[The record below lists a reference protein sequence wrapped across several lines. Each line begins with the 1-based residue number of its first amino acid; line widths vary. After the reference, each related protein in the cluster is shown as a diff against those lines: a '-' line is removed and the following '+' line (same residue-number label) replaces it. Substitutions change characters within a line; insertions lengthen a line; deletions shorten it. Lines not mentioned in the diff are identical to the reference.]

1 MYKIELRSF
10 RRDNLTVLAKFSRR
24 AALLGGGAVIGGS
37 LTKSFS
43 ASNPTLDGTR
53 FIKPSGAAGT
63 LNDASELS
71 ETPVFRHIIIKDD
84 PGEQLIAAIRAE
96 LNEARTNRRPMNVGA
111 ARHSMGGQAIP
122 RNGHAISFEN
132 GRIEPDLANQ
142 TMRVHAGAR
151 WSDVIAA
158 TDPIGMG
165 PRVMQSNND
174 FGIAATFCV
183 NAHGWPVKEG
193 PMGSTVRSFQMIL
206 PDGSLVTCSR
216 TENQDLF
223 GMTMGGYGLT
233 GIITQMDVDL
243 AQNQRLEPSFEQM
256 PADVFGQRFIEALTD
271 EAVTMAYGR
280 LSVNRSSFMSDALLV
295 TYRPTADQEE
305 LPAASGSGTS
315 AKIASRIYRA
325 QLGNER
331 MKGLRWWFETE
342 LATSLA
348 GGSVTR
354 NSLIN
359 EPVVTLDDRNPD
371 RTDILHEYFVSPAR
385 FADFVSLCR
394 AVIPGSYQEF
404 LNVTLRYVDT
414 DPESWLSYAT
424 TPRIAA
430 VMSFSQE
437 MTARAEADMQ
447 RMTQELIEGVIAI
460 GGTYYLPYRPHA
472 RQDQLVRA
480 YAGAPK
486 FAAAKRALDPELL
499 MRNNLWDSYL
509 RTL

>member
-1 MYKIELRSF
+1 M
-10 RRDNLTVLAKFSRR
+10 TVLTKISRR
-24 AALLGGGAVIGGS
+24 AALLGGGAVVGGL
-37 LTKSFS
+37 LTRSFS
-43 ASNPTLDGTR
+43 ASNPTLDGTQ
-53 FIKPSGAAGT
+53 FLKPSGAAKT

-71 ETPVFRHIIIKDD
+71 ETPIFRHIVISDD
-84 PGEQLIAAIRAE
+84 PGEQLVAAIRDE
-96 LNEARTNRRPMNVGA
+96 LNEARTNRRPVNVSA

-122 RNGHAISFEN
+122 RDGHAITFDN
-132 GRIEPDLANQ
+132 GLVEPDPANRM
-142 TMRVHAGAR
+142 MRVHAGAR
-151 WSDVIAA
+151 WSDVIAT
-158 TDPIGMG
+158 TDPIAMG

-193 PMGSTVRSFQMIL
+193 PMGSTVRSFQMVL

-216 TENQDLF
+216 TENEDLF

-243 AQNQRLEPSFEQM
+243 AQNQHLEPSFEEM
-256 PADVFGQRFIEALTD
+256 PAEVFGERFIEALADDT
-271 EAVTMAYGR
+271 VKMAYGR
-280 LSVNRSSFMSDALLV
+280 LSVNRAAFMSGALLV
-295 TYRPTADQEE
+295 TYRPTSDQTD
-305 LPAASGSGTS
+305 LPVASGSGTF
-315 AKIASRIYRA
+315 ARIASRIYRA

-331 MKGLRWWFETE
+331 MKSLRWWFETE

-348 GGSVTR
+348 SGPVTR

-371 RTDILHEYFVSPAR
+371 RTDILHEYFVSPER

-394 AVIPGSYQEF
+394 TVIPGSYQEF
-404 LNVTLRYVDT
+404 LNVTLRFVDA
-414 DPESWLSYAT
+414 DSESWLNYAT

-437 MTARAEADMQ
+437 MTSRAEADMR

-472 RQDQLVRA
+472 REDQLVRA
-480 YAGAPK
+480 YARAPE
-486 FAAAKRALDPELL
+486 FAAAKRVLDPDLL

-509 RTL
+509 RAL

>member
-1 MYKIELRSF
+1 M
-10 RRDNLTVLAKFSRR
+10 TVLTKFSRR
-24 AALLGGGAVIGGS
+24 VALLGGGAVIGGL

-71 ETPVFRHIIIKDD
+71 ETPVFRHIVVPDN
-84 PGEQLIAAIRAE
+84 PGKQLIATIRAE
-96 LNEARTNRRPMNVGA
+96 LNEARTNRRPVNVGA

-122 RNGHAISFEN
+122 RDGHAITFEN
-132 GRIEPDLANQ
+132 GLVEPDKTNQ
-142 TMRVHAGAR
+142 MMRVHAGAR
-151 WSDVIAA
+151 WRDVIAA
-158 TDPIGMG
+158 TDPIGLG

-206 PDGSLVTCSR
+206 PDGSLVSCSR

-243 AQNQRLEPSFEQM
+243 TQNQRLEPSFETM
-256 PADVFGQRFIEALTD
+256 SADTFGQRIIDALAD
-271 EAVTMAYGR
+271 ETVKMAYGR
-280 LSVNRSSFMSDALLV
+280 LNVNRADFMSDALLV
-295 TYRPTADQEE
+295 TYRPTTDQTD
-305 LPAASGSGTS
+305 LPAASGSGAS
-315 AKIASRIYRA
+315 AKLASRVYRA

-331 MKGLRWWFETE
+331 MKNVRWWFETE
-342 LATSLA
+342 LATTLA
-348 GGSVTR
+348 SGPATR

-359 EPVVTLDDRNPD
+359 EPVVTLDDRNPE
-371 RTDILHEYFVSPAR
+371 RTDILHEYFVAPDR
-385 FADFVSLCR
+385 FADFVYLCR
-394 AVIPGSYQEF
+394 TVIPGSYQEF
-404 LNVTLRYVDT
+404 LNVTLRFVDT
-414 DPESWLSYAT
+414 DPESWLSYAA

-472 RQDQLVRA
+472 RQDQLVRG
-480 YAGAPK
+480 YVRAPE
-486 FAAAKRALDPELL
+486 FAAAKRALDPDLL
-499 MRNNLWDSYL
+499 LRNNLWDSYL
-509 RTL
+509 RAL

>member
-1 MYKIELRSF
+1 MTGLTKI
-10 RRDNLTVLAKFSRR
+10 SRR
-24 AALLGGGAVIGGS
+24 TALLGGGAVIGGV

-53 FIKPSGAAGT
+53 FIKPSGASGM

-71 ETPVFRHIIIKDD
+71 ETPVFRHIIVKDD
-84 PGEQLIAAIRAE
+84 PGEQLIATLRAE
-96 LNEARTNRRPMNVGA
+96 LDDARANGRPVNVGA

-122 RNGHAISFEN
+122 RDGHAITYDN
-132 GRIEPDLANQ
+132 GLVEPDAANQ

-158 TDPIGMG
+158 TDPIGLG

-174 FGIAATFCV
+174 FGIASTFCV

-193 PMGSTVRSFQMIL
+193 PMGSTVKSFQMML

-216 TENQDLF
+216 TENTDLF

-243 AQNQRLEPSFEQM
+243 VQNQRLEPSYETM
-256 PADVFGQRFIEALTD
+256 PADTFGQRFIEALADKT
-271 EAVTMAYGR
+271 VTMAYGR
-280 LSVNRSSFMSDALLV
+280 LSIDRADFMSDALLI
-295 TYRPTADQEE
+295 TYRPTDDQTD
-305 LPAASGSGTS
+305 LPAASGSGAS

-331 MKGLRWWFETE
+331 MKHVRWWFETE
-342 LATSLA
+342 LATALA
-348 GGSVTR
+348 SGPATR

-371 RTDILHEYFVSPAR
+371 RTDILHEYFVSPDR

-394 AVIPGSYQEF
+394 TVIPGSYQEF
-404 LNVTLRYVDT
+404 LNVTLRYVDS

-460 GGTYYLPYRPHA
+460 GGTYYLPYRLHA

-480 YAGAPK
+480 YPRASD
-486 FAAAKRALDPELL
+486 FAAAKRELDPDLL

-509 RTL
+509 RAL

>member
-1 MYKIELRSF
+1 
-10 RRDNLTVLAKFSRR
+10 LTVLTKISRR
-24 AALLGGGAVIGGS
+24 AALLGGGAVVGGL
-37 LTKSFS
+37 LTRSFS
-43 ASNPTLDGTR
+43 ASNPTLDGTQ
-53 FIKPSGAAGT
+53 FLKPSGAAKT

-71 ETPVFRHIIIKDD
+71 ETPIFRHIVISDD
-84 PGEQLIAAIRAE
+84 PGEQLVAAIRDE
-96 LNEARTNRRPMNVGA
+96 LNEARTNRRPVNVSA

-122 RNGHAISFEN
+122 RDGHAITFDN
-132 GRIEPDLANQ
+132 GLVEPDPANRM
-142 TMRVHAGAR
+142 MRVHAGAR
-151 WSDVIAA
+151 WSDVIAT
-158 TDPIGMG
+158 TDPIAMG

-193 PMGSTVRSFQMIL
+193 PMGSTVRSFQMVL

-216 TENQDLF
+216 TENEDLF

-243 AQNQRLEPSFEQM
+243 AQNQHLEPSFEEM
-256 PADVFGQRFIEALTD
+256 PAEVFGERFIEALADDT
-271 EAVTMAYGR
+271 VKMAYGR
-280 LSVNRSSFMSDALLV
+280 LSVNRAAFMSGALLV
-295 TYRPTADQEE
+295 TYRPTSDQTD
-305 LPAASGSGTS
+305 LPVASGSGTF
-315 AKIASRIYRA
+315 ARIASRIYRA

-331 MKGLRWWFETE
+331 MKSLRWWFETE

-348 GGSVTR
+348 SGPVTR

-371 RTDILHEYFVSPAR
+371 RTDILHEYFVSPER

-394 AVIPGSYQEF
+394 TVIPGSYQEF
-404 LNVTLRYVDT
+404 LNVTLRFVDA
-414 DPESWLSYAT
+414 DSESWLNYAT

-437 MTARAEADMQ
+437 MTSRAEADMR

-472 RQDQLVRA
+472 REDQLVRA
-480 YAGAPK
+480 YARAPE
-486 FAAAKRALDPELL
+486 FAAAKRVLDPDLL

-509 RTL
+509 RAL